1 MLLLIFTTSDTP
13 PGGGGG
19 DWPATR
25 ALAAARFAPP
35 RDGRPAL
42 QAVRRPPVPSDRRN

>member
-1 MLLLIFTTSDTP
+1 MLLLLLQSSAPADPT
-13 PGGGGG
+13 
-19 DWPATR
+19 DWPPTR